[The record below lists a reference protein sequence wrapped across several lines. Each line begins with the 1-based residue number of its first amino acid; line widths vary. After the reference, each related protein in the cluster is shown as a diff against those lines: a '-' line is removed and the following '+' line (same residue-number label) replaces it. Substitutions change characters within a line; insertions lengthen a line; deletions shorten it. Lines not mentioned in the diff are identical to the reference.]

1 MNKWLRFALNAK
13 KEFEGSAKT
22 RLCPEC
28 KEKHRKAAD
37 ALQREKHRNQSLVKC
52 EWCGWFFTRK
62 KNEKKCEAC
71 RKEGRYG
78 SPQMAAH
85 SKREPPKVTI
95 NGVLKIA
102 DKDGTTYGKA
112 VLAHNI

>member
-1 MNKWLRFALNAK
+1 MIRICTECK
-13 KEFEGSAKT
+13 KEFDGSAKA

-28 KEKHRKAAD
+28 KEKHRKAAY
-37 ALQREKHRNQSLVKC
+37 ALQNARRDEQSLVKC
-52 EWCGWFFTRK
+52 EWCGRVFARN

-71 RKEGRYG
+71 RKKGRYG

-85 SKREPPKVTI
+85 SKRDPPKVSI

>member
-1 MNKWLRFALNAK
+1 MESE
-13 KEFEGSAKT
+13 KE
-22 RLCPEC
+22 
-28 KEKHRKAAD
+28 RK
-37 ALQREKHRNQSLVKC
+37 RSMTV
-52 EWCGWFFTRK
+52 
-62 KNEKKCEAC
+62 C

-85 SKREPPKVTI
+85 SKRKPPKVSI